1 MSLPIRLTVVAGD
14 RSGPFFQDF
23 GVPFPYFLKYNLVQP
38 TAVDVVTVDA
48 IQSADIVQFQRQYAP
63 ESLIILRK
71 AKEAGVPTIAHVDDN
86 VWEIPENNPAKKV
99 YQGPTLDRFFYILHE
114 ADAITTS
121 TPYLG
126 KLCSKYNRNVHLFRN
141 LMNTDMVEFL
151 SPGRD
156 DPDIVRI
163 GWTTTPHHFDD
174 FPVAEPALKVILGK
188 YPNVKLI
195 FMGWLPA
202 FVQKVPFDRFEYYE
216 FVDSDAFYFSFANLD
231 FDIGIA
237 PLIESGFNH
246 AKTARKAQEYATFKV
261 PMILANTTTYR
272 DWKHGETCIKPAD
285 NSTAGWIRALE
296 WMIEHPKERKK
307 LAENARDQVVRN
319 HNIDKFIWERAAT
332 YYKVYKQV
340 VGQDHSHMAHMANGL
355 MQLGLP
361 ISEEKKYANT
371 QAV

>member
-38 TAVDVVTVDA
+38 IAVDMVTIDA

-63 ESLIILRK
+63 ESLIILRQ
-71 AKEAGVPTIAHVDDN
+71 AKDAGIPTIAHVDDN
-86 VWEIPENNPAKKV
+86 VWEIPEHNPAKAV
-99 YQGPTLDRFFYILHE
+99 YKGPTLDRFFYILHE

-126 KLCSKYNRNVHLFRN
+126 KICLKYNKNVHLFRN
-141 LMNTDMVEFL
+141 LMDTSMVKFL
-151 SPGRD
+151 TEGRD
-156 DPDIVRI
+156 NPDQIRI

-174 FPVAEPALKVILGK
+174 FPIAEPALKVILGK

-202 FVQKVPFDRFEYYE
+202 FIQQVPFDRFEYYE

-246 AKTARKAQEYATFKV
+246 AKTARKAQEYATFKI
-261 PMILANTTTYR
+261 PMCLANVSTYR
-272 DWKHGETCIKPAD
+272 DWKHGDTCIKPAD

-307 LAENARDQVVRN
+307 IAERAYEQAARQHDIN
-319 HNIDKFIWERAAT
+319 KYIWERAAT

-340 VGQDHSHMAHMANGL
+340 VGQDHPYYPYIANGL
-355 MQLGLP
+355 MNLELP
-361 ISEEKKYANT
+361 ISEEKTYERQNA
-371 QAV
+371 